1 MGNSASDLIVQTIKR
16 QFLDVII
23 YLLTAAKAYIN
34 ITFLL
39 AVTADCAFI
48 YNYTFV
54 ALTRVIAHAM
64 NDPQNFLFVSCEPC
78 WHHARL
84 SWARACAMNSREEIM
99 SLYVTN
105 ANAKLRERQSIN
117 NGPSDRNTGRFSC
130 NYAFVALFMCRKC
143 DASLWCGW

>member
-64 NDPQNFLFVSCEPC
+64 NDPQNFFFLYLVNLVGTM
-78 WHHARL
+78 HA
-84 SWARACAMNSREEIM
+84 
-99 SLYVTN
+99 YH
-105 ANAKLRERQSIN
+105 
-117 NGPSDRNTGRFSC
+117 GP
-130 NYAFVALFMCRKC
+130 VHVP
-143 DASLWCGW
+143 